1 MLVTLKNE
9 KMTMIISTLGAEPQ
23 SLVTEGREYIWNG
36 DKEYWFR
43 RAPLLFPIIG
53 PTKNDM
59 IGYKGKEYKMPGN
72 GFARD
77 TEFTL
82 VSQKED
88 SATFVLE
95 DSEETREK
103 YYPFGFILKVTY
115 TLLENGYKAK
125 AEITAKED
133 LYYTFGWHPA
143 FSLDINGKGADLETY
158 TLSFEQ
164 EEKADRKYAK
174 DGVFVYEKDYLVGD
188 QIELNVRVAMKEDLN
203 YKVSAFLLESGMVYP
218 QESGGDDY
226 IHKDVVRANVSDIYG
241 DRLPDTGDNVI
252 SEISFS
258 TAFPENIQDR
268 SRVFWVIYVTRP
280 DSFVGEVPMT
290 EYVNVGTI
298 VDNVVSLGLNGSVEF
313 EYEQ

>member
-1 MLVTLKNE
+1 MLITLKNE

-188 QIELNVRVAMKEDLN
+188 QIELKRSETDKGPITLDNIKSGEVTLTSSLGEHGVTVTMGRMTTFTAWTTLNKWAQFLCLEPMLSFGDTAREFDIDKMKETR
-203 YKVSAFLLESGMVYP
+203 LLKKGETETY
-218 QESGGDDY
+218 E
-226 IHKDVVRANVSDIYG
+226 N
-241 DRLPDTGDNVI
+241 
-252 SEISFS
+252 SF
-258 TAFPENIQDR
+258 I
-268 SRVFWVIYVTRP
+268 VF
-280 DSFVGEVPMT
+280 
-290 EYVNVGTI
+290 
-298 VDNVVSLGLNGSVEF
+298 
-313 EYEQ
+313 